1 MSDDIEGKRPKLSL
15 NRKPKVKEPQRTLSW
30 RAINLE
36 KSLEKGV
43 FRPKLENIVGE
54 LGDVQGSYSGRATPE
69 VTRVNRYEAVAEKPR
84 KVLSSKNIRSLGKAK
99 NRKGEFSNIKGTRGS
114 MSSTMD
120 EEDMFDELGVGGE
133 GSFGMQSEEYDLS
146 SLDAPASNK
155 KYITKV
161 DYSGDYSEALSL
173 SDITFHQR
181 GAAYTDVHDGDE
193 GYNNEDETFSG
204 VEAATPKDLT
214 LGRIDAVGYS
224 TQAAIKHVLMGG
236 DLHGTSKIQSMA
248 AREQLEGLVGMSS
261 SDFGKLIKIPQ
272 GVELPKSREDINTAL
287 SMLTKTGGEYLERGP
302 GGKLAGNEA
311 NEEKAIER
319 DLEITGAISGI
330 KELADLY
337 IHKQT
342 DRKSD
347 AYASR
352 HAQVVTALTKRFLD
366 ENFSE
371 GAKVNGLF
379 PDGSKSI
386 LPTPN
391 ELGIPGLVPTM
402 SYGGKDGFLGTP
414 FTPIE
419 FSIMAEKEGW
429 STPRSGVKGELVRQE
444 GETEETFAKRA
455 KSIDKQWDDV
465 LDPEKYFGYKPSV
478 KHSLVKPNIKKKE
491 GEDDEAFKARRKI
504 SRDKQFEGLVGKA
517 HVVREQLRELF
528 PTTSDE
534 SKGQKRMS
542 GFFRTDI
549 EEEDKA
555 NLRNEASLLDLD
567 YGQASNKVE
576 VVDHSRVFEE
586 QGKGTDTGGL
596 YGKGPLSEVDVYIE
610 KLLEGIEQDERM
622 SRTPEGR
629 EFMRQRGEYQGE
641 TPFEDF
647 TGPKPKSSGLVEG
660 IEQRSATWY
669 KAREGIITASKL
681 IDPKGNRLSAEDMAL
696 QIGLEKHGAEDRFY
710 GNSYTKEGEIGEK
723 KALGQFLAKMRT
735 DGTPLSHE
743 EVGLILNPDLPG
755 MGASPDG
762 KLYNQ
767 DGSSAGLLE
776 LKFLGKNTI
785 KGAKDKYYP
794 QMQLQ
799 MLVTGEEQTH
809 FFAMDRYTDD
819 SIHEIVKADPEYQA
833 KLKEDIDK
841 AVAMGSA
848 LSATEVN
855 KMREDKI
862 KSSKIQTAEERKK
875 GVIKEEEEEVKSFKF
890 VKPSDEPMTPFGR
903 SKQHKVLTDKEQDR
917 RNDQDDD
924 HVDDLIA
931 STELRVDADDAASKA
946 SKEFAKALKE
956 ASDEVKGFGKS
967 ALKVAG
973 ELASIVLEGS
983 ASAMST
989 ERFAT
994 EKGFESVGQVRG
1006 LEFELTKRGGLT
1018 LDQARTTMAVS
1029 ADMVRDLN
1037 DVTKV
1042 ENVYT
1047 GIAER
1052 AAGSGM
1058 SHITEQIDVPYMRSL
1073 NNVEMLAYQQGVV
1086 SSQKTQDDKRQ
1097 AAYIFGNPN
1106 LAITSLT
1113 GQDIESAEASWN
1125 SEEVRNVY
1133 SGVQTAEQTIQT
1145 VKEDTANAGG
1155 EMGGEAAV
1163 YTKAAESIFNSETAK
1178 AVGALFGIGAAGK
1191 LAKKIKKA
1199 RQEKKE
1205 LTKAAKLASDKEK
1218 AINSSKSI
1226 STNSKVNSVTNLNTK
1241 ASNVVNN
1248 FSKNAGNVLGVGK
1261 QVSLLSMAPTA
1272 VRVMTGTEDDGSLE
1286 DSVLDI
1292 ADFTAGGAMIGMLL
1306 GPKGAAVGA
1315 ALGAGVGLANEA
1327 YQHLRNNKVEG
1338 TSGYSNSFI
1347 PNGYEQYM
1355 NKNRGAKSETMPDEY
1370 EPHKD
1375 NSMMPNGYNV
1385 LPDRDLS
1392 APSNALIKP
1401 AATTI
1406 NNDLQVTVSVDP
1418 DMVRT
1423 VAQFNDEVLID
1434 RHQNA

>member
-1 MSDDIEGKRPKLSL
+1 MSDDIEGKRPKLSI

-36 KSLEKGV
+36 EFLDKGV

-54 LGDVQGSYSGRATPE
+54 LGDVQSRYEGRTTPE

-146 SLDAPASNK
+146 SLGTPASNK

-161 DYSGDYSEALSL
+161 DYSGDYSEALSV

-236 DLHGTSKIQSMA
+236 DLHGTSKIQSVA
-248 AREQLEGLVGMSS
+248 AREQLEELVGMSS
-261 SDFGKLIKIPQ
+261 SDFGKLIKIPE
-272 GVELPKSREDINTAL
+272 GVELPNSREDINTAL

-311 NEEKAIER
+311 NEEKAVER
-319 DLEITGAISGI
+319 DLEITGAVSGI

-352 HAQVVTALTKRFLD
+352 HAQVVTALSKRFLD

-371 GAKVNGLF
+371 GAKVNGLY

-402 SYGGKDGFLGTP
+402 SYGGKDSFLGTP

-419 FSIMAEKEGW
+419 FSIMSEKEGW

-455 KSIDKQWDDV
+455 KSIDKQWDNV

-534 SKGQKRMS
+534 SKDQKRMS

-567 YGQASNKVE
+567 YGQASNEVE

-596 YGKGPLSEVDVYIE
+596 YGKEPLSEVDVFVE
-610 KLLEGIEQDERM
+610 KHMEVIAEARRKERAGIKELD
-622 SRTPEGR
+622 TN
-629 EFMRQRGEYQGE
+629 F
-641 TPFEDF
+641 
-647 TGPKPKSSGLVEG
+647 EG
-660 IEQRSATWY
+660 IEQRTPEWY
-669 KAREGIITASKL
+669 KAREGIVTASKL

-762 KLYNQ
+762 KLFNQ

-890 VKPSDEPMTPFGR
+890 IKPSDEPMTPFGR

-924 HVDDLIA
+924 YVDDLIA

-1058 SHITEQIDVPYMRSL
+1058 AHITEQIDVPYMRSL

-1205 LTKAAKLASDKEK
+1205 LSKAAKLASDKEK
-1218 AINSSKSI
+1218 AVRSSRSSTSSNIANSTSSNTSSKVS
-1226 STNSKVNSVTNLNTK
+1226 SVSNLSTK

-1248 FSKNAGNVLGVGK
+1248 FSKSAGNVLSVGK
-1261 QVSLLSMAPTA
+1261 PVSVLSVVPTA
-1272 VRVMTGTEDDGSLE
+1272 VRAMTGTEDDGSLE

-1292 ADFTAGGAMIGMLL
+1292 ADFTAGGAMIGMFL

-1327 YQHLRNNKVEG
+1327 YQHFRNNKVEG

-1370 EPHKD
+1370 ESHKD

-1401 AATTI
+1401 SATTI